1 MLKVVQDLEDQAQI
15 CEPDALTPGNDV
27 SRIFEVVCF
36 ISEQGNEQIQRLI
49 KQNKSLA
56 KRNKNDKNRLEETKD
71 AQAALEVDRDR
82 YQSCVRA
89 NEDLSREN
97 EDLKAQIQD
106 YKLHA
111 DDMDEQARQDA
122 RKLSQAAYEKENAEF
137 DRLNMEH

>member
-1 MLKVVQDLEDQAQI
+1 MLKVLQDLEDQAQI

-27 SRIFEVVCF
+27 SRIFEVVRF
-36 ISEQGNEQIQRLI
+36 ISEQGNEQIQRSI
-49 KQNKSLA
+49 KQNYLLA
-56 KRNKNDKNRLEETKD
+56 KRNKNDKNRLEESKD

-82 YQSCVRA
+82 YESCLRA
-89 NEDLSREN
+89 NEDLSKEIKG
-97 EDLKAQIQD
+97 LKAQIQD

-122 RKLSQAAYEKENAEF
+122 LKLGQAAYEKENAEF